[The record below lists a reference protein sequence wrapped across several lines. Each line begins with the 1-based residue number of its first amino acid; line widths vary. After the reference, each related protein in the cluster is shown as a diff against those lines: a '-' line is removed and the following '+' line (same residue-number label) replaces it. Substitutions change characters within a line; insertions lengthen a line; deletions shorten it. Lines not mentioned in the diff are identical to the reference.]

1 MTQYYFI
8 TGTDTGVG
16 KTYVTTR
23 LLEHFQQQGLRTI
36 SLKPL
41 ASGCEQTRLG
51 LRNDDAVQLQQT
63 ASIKLPYE
71 QVNPFAY
78 EPAIAPHIA
87 ANNTLTANQ
96 LVKSLQWIKDT
107 PADVVLIEGAG
118 GWLLPLNEKETMAD
132 VVRALNIPV
141 MLVVGL
147 KLGCLN
153 HAALTYHHLQSTQ
166 TPFAGWIANSLG
178 ATMEAQKENVNTLT
192 QIFGR
197 PALYCF

>member
-23 LLEHFQQQGLRTI
+23 LLEQFQQQGLRTI
-36 SLKPL
+36 GLKPL
-41 ASGCEQTRLG
+41 ASGCEKTRLG

-87 ANNTLTANQ
+87 ANNALTAKQ
-96 LVKSLQWIKDT
+96 IVESLQWIKHT

-153 HAALTYHHLQSTQ
+153 HAALTFHHLQSNQ
-166 TPFAGWIANSLG
+166 TPFTGWIANSLG
-178 ATMEAQKENVNTLT
+178 SAMEAQKENVNTLT
-192 QIFGR
+192 QIFGG